1 MSFFFVLPASYIV
14 KVLYIYIFIFLKID
28 TIALYNYT
36 FTHAVLSVILGY
48 TIELNLKGIGCR
60 VGKEKGKLIFNLGY
74 NHSVFLEIPK
84 EITVK
89 FDKNIYEVYFNVCY
103 LWSFANICDN
113 NTKL

>member
-1 MSFFFVLPASYIV
+1 MYRLPIGVDCSSNQGKVRISGPCRVVFFVLPASYIV

-74 NHSVFLEIPK
+74 NHSVF
-84 EITVK
+84 
-89 FDKNIYEVYFNVCY
+89 
-103 LWSFANICDN
+103 
-113 NTKL
+113 